1 MNIKEIYNQHPYKE
15 IMLFSGLLEV
25 PTELYQRKLD
35 HDRANRIAENFDPRL
50 LNDPKVSER
59 DGHFYVFDG
68 QHTIE
73 ALRILNNSKELSIRI
88 RLYQH
93 MTAKDEAMLFA
104 KQFGDSESVSA
115 GAKMRALIFA
125 ENAEAVAFYNAVQK
139 VGFDLDYSHVR
150 GNNRIGC
157 IAAAFREFQ
166 RLDADCFYEVLTLI
180 RDAWD
185 GDAESFR
192 SEVFTALC
200 RFVVQYRGEYDRH
213 RLISRLRMAGP
224 MDIYDGGRNV
234 SNAEL
239 PGELKYIYQ
248 VLKIYNGTSATKT
261 LPWKF

>member
-73 ALRILNNSKELSIRI
+73 ALRILNGNKELSIRI

-93 MTAKDEAMLFA
+93 MTAKDEAILFA
-104 KQFGDSESVSA
+104 KQFGDAESVSA
-115 GAKMRALIFA
+115 GSKMRALIFA
-125 ENAEAVAFYNAVQK
+125 ENAEAVAFYKAVQS
-139 VGFDLDYSHVR
+139 VGFDLDYSHKR

-157 IAAAFREFQ
+157 IATAFREFQ

-180 RDAWD
+180 RDA
-185 GDAESFR
+185 
-192 SEVFTALC
+192 
-200 RFVVQYRGEYDRH
+200 
-213 RLISRLRMAGP
+213 
-224 MDIYDGGRNV
+224 
-234 SNAEL
+234 
-239 PGELKYIYQ
+239 
-248 VLKIYNGTSATKT
+248 
-261 LPWKF
+261 